1 MNDLLKQLIT
11 PTIITAI
18 VSGLYGY
25 FQKKKEEYQKYVYEN
40 KQNDF
45 QELENFSNEIVEGG
59 VANPNLK
66 TILFKISQRINPYG
80 REIKTSGKYQ
90 WIKDDGHIWNQLD
103 QIERKINSQELTI
116 EDLKELA
123 YRIQISKRLLDVRL
137 EQAVS
142 PIRLARVWFYF
153 LQYIILVFQLFLLF
167 SLYTIGSKSSDINNA
182 SIHLPFALCLIP
194 MIFLIFLI
202 PESITDENDDSKNE
216 EFIIGCSMMFAIV
229 DAFTTYHLW
238 KHLSSAIFVF
248 MITFIFLIALTI
260 FKSIIFGDS
269 EMGKVS
275 TIYIEEYRK
284 LQKPKLRRKRFKDYF
299 RKLKLSF
306 KKEKTEKENIDT

>member
-40 KQNDF
+40 KLNDF
-45 QELENFSNEIVEGG
+45 KELENFSNELIEGG
-59 VANPNLK
+59 IENPKLK

-80 REIKTSGKYQ
+80 REIKTFGKYQ

-103 QIERKINSQELTI
+103 QIERKINSQEITI
-116 EDLKELA
+116 DDLKELA
-123 YRIQISKRLLDVRL
+123 YRIQISKRILDVRL

-142 PIRLARVWFYF
+142 PISPAKIWFYF
-153 LQYIILVFQLFLLF
+153 LQYVILVFQLFLLF
-167 SLYTIGSKSSDINNA
+167 SLYTIGSRSSEINDS
-182 SIHLPFALCLIP
+182 SIHFSYTLPLIL
-194 MIFLIFLI
+194 MIFSVFII
-202 PESITDENDDSKNE
+202 PELIINESDDTKFENI
-216 EFIIGCSMMFAIV
+216 IIGFFMLFAIV
-229 DAFTTYHLW
+229 DAFTTYYLW
-238 KHLSSAIFVF
+238 NDLYSALFVF
-248 MITFIFLIALTI
+248 IIGLICISALSI
-260 FKSIIFGDS
+260 LKSIIFGDS
-269 EMGKVS
+269 EVGKVS

-284 LQKPKLRRKRFKDYF
+284 LQEPKLNRKCFKDYF

-306 KKEKTEKENIDT
+306 KNEKIRKENINT

>member
-40 KQNDF
+40 KLNDF
-45 QELENFSNEIVEGG
+45 KELENFSNELIEGG
-59 VANPNLK
+59 IENPKLK

-80 REIKTSGKYQ
+80 REIKTFGKYQ

-103 QIERKINSQELTI
+103 QIERKINSQEITI
-116 EDLKELA
+116 DDLKELA
-123 YRIQISKRLLDVRL
+123 YRIQISKRILDVRL

-142 PIRLARVWFYF
+142 PISPAKIWFYF
-153 LQYIILVFQLFLLF
+153 LQYVILVFQLFLLF
-167 SLYTIGSKSSDINNA
+167 SLYTIGSRSSEINDS
-182 SIHLPFALCLIP
+182 SIHFSYTLPLIL
-194 MIFLIFLI
+194 MIFSVFVI
-202 PESITDENDDSKNE
+202 PELIINESDDTKFENI
-216 EFIIGCSMMFAIV
+216 IIGFFMLFAIV
-229 DAFTTYHLW
+229 DAFTTYYLW
-238 KHLSSAIFVF
+238 NDLYSALFVF
-248 MITFIFLIALTI
+248 IIGLICISALSI
-260 FKSIIFGDS
+260 LKSIIFGDS
-269 EMGKVS
+269 EVGKVS

-284 LQKPKLRRKRFKDYF
+284 LQEPKLNRKCFKDYF

-306 KKEKTEKENIDT
+306 KNEKTRKENINT

>member
-40 KQNDF
+40 KLNDF
-45 QELENFSNEIVEGG
+45 KELENFSNELIEGG
-59 VANPNLK
+59 IENPKLK

-80 REIKTSGKYQ
+80 REIKTFGKYQ

-103 QIERKINSQELTI
+103 QIERKINSQEITI
-116 EDLKELA
+116 DDLKELA
-123 YRIQISKRLLDVRL
+123 YRIQISKRILDVRL

-142 PIRLARVWFYF
+142 PISPAKIWFYF
-153 LQYIILVFQLFLLF
+153 LQYVILVFQLFLLF
-167 SLYTIGSKSSDINNA
+167 SLYTIGSRSSEINDS
-182 SIHLPFALCLIP
+182 SIHFSYTLPLIL
-194 MIFLIFLI
+194 MIFSVFII
-202 PESITDENDDSKNE
+202 PELIINESDDTKFENI
-216 EFIIGCSMMFAIV
+216 IIGFFMLFAIV
-229 DAFTTYHLW
+229 DAFTTYYLW
-238 KHLSSAIFVF
+238 NDLYSALFVF
-248 MITFIFLIALTI
+248 IIGLICISALSI
-260 FKSIIFGDS
+260 LKSIIFGDS
-269 EMGKVS
+269 EVGKVS

-284 LQKPKLRRKRFKDYF
+284 LQEPKLNRKCFKDYS

-306 KKEKTEKENIDT
+306 KNEKIRKENINT

>member
-116 EDLKELA
+116 EDLKELSFVETLIKCDI
-123 YRIQISKRLLDVRL
+123 RIYDYIHFSYCTY
-137 EQAVS
+137 
-142 PIRLARVWFYF
+142 YF
-153 LQYIILVFQLFLLF
+153 
-167 SLYTIGSKSSDINNA
+167 
-182 SIHLPFALCLIP
+182 
-194 MIFLIFLI
+194 
-202 PESITDENDDSKNE
+202 
-216 EFIIGCSMMFAIV
+216 
-229 DAFTTYHLW
+229 
-238 KHLSSAIFVF
+238 
-248 MITFIFLIALTI
+248 
-260 FKSIIFGDS
+260 
-269 EMGKVS
+269 
-275 TIYIEEYRK
+275 
-284 LQKPKLRRKRFKDYF
+284 
-299 RKLKLSF
+299 
-306 KKEKTEKENIDT
+306 

>member
-25 FQKKKEEYQKYVYEN
+25 FQKKKEKYKKYVYEN

-66 TILFKISQRINPYG
+66 TLLFKISQRINPYG
-80 REIKTSGKYQ
+80 REIKTFGKYQ

-103 QIERKINSQELTI
+103 QIERKINSQEITI

-137 EQAVS
+137 EQTVS
-142 PIRLARVWFYF
+142 PIRPAKVWFYI
-153 LQYIILVFQLFLLF
+153 LQYVTLVFQLFLLF
-167 SLYTIGSKSSDINNA
+167 SLYTIGSKSSDINVA
-182 SIHLPFALCLIP
+182 SIHFSYALCLIL
-194 MIFLIFLI
+194 MIPLIFLI
-202 PESITDENDDSKNE
+202 PELIIDESVDSKFE
-216 EFIIGCSMMFAIV
+216 KFILGYLIVFAIV

-238 KHLSSAIFVF
+238 KHSSSAIFVF
-248 MITFIFLIALTI
+248 IIALIFLIALTL
-260 FKSIIFGDS
+260 FKSKIFGDS
-269 EMGKVS
+269 EIGKVS

-284 LQKPKLRRKRFKDYF
+284 LQKPKLRRKRFKDHF
-299 RKLKLSF
+299 RKLKQSF
-306 KKEKTEKENIDT
+306 KKEKAKKENNDT

>member
-1 MNDLLKQLIT
+1 MNNLLKQLIT

-40 KQNDF
+40 KLNDF
-45 QELENFSNEIVEGG
+45 KELENFSNELIEGG
-59 VANPNLK
+59 IENPKLK

-80 REIKTSGKYQ
+80 REIKTFGKYQ

-103 QIERKINSQELTI
+103 QIERKINSQEITI
-116 EDLKELA
+116 DDLKELA
-123 YRIQISKRLLDVRL
+123 YRIQISKRILDVRL

-142 PIRLARVWFYF
+142 PISPAKIWFYF
-153 LQYIILVFQLFLLF
+153 LQYVTLVFQLFLLF
-167 SLYTIGSKSSDINNA
+167 SLYTIGSKSSEINES
-182 SIHLPFALCLIP
+182 SIHLAFSLWLSL

-202 PESITDENDDSKNE
+202 PELIINESDDSKFEN
-216 EFIIGCSMMFAIV
+216 FIIGYSMLFAIV
-229 DAFTTYHLW
+229 DAFTTYYLW
-238 KHLSSAIFVF
+238 NNLSSAIIVFVITLFF
-248 MITFIFLIALTI
+248 MITLTFL
-260 FKSIIFGDS
+260 KSIIFGDS
-269 EMGKVS
+269 EIGKVS

-284 LQKPKLRRKRFKDYF
+284 LQKPKLRRKCFKDYF

-306 KKEKTEKENIDT
+306 KKEKTKKENINT